1 MKIAI
6 YALLLFG
13 VNLSL
18 AQFNTPNSGEYV
30 ISEGAW
36 GTLHVQAG
44 KKFQIETFGG
54 NAHSC
59 TLSGVISNGK
69 SKIED
74 SACEVT
80 FKNDGKNVKVATNES
95 SDCRMFCGMRA
106 GFEGLYRKPEP
117 LCMSGAIENSKRVFK
132 KHYLA
137 KNYPAAFDTLNPI
150 ATECKQFFNWI
161 ESAWVLNDLALTQFK
176 LGNRAACVN
185 TLQPLAKDAAMSDA
199 QIKESYP
206 PTDADNY
213 LPVVHA
219 TRTNLKLC
227 LSQ

>member
-6 YALLLFG
+6 YALVLFG
-13 VNLSL
+13 ANLSI
-18 AQFNTPNSGEYV
+18 AQFNTPNNGEYV
-30 ISEGAW
+30 IGEGAW

-44 KKFQIETFGG
+44 KKFEIETVGG

-69 SKIED
+69 STIEN

-80 FKNDGKNVKVATNES
+80 FTNEGQDVKVATNGS

-106 GFEGLYRKPEP
+106 GFEGLYRKPGP
-117 LCMSGAIENSKRVFK
+117 LCMSDAIENSRKVFK

-137 KNYPAAFDTLNPI
+137 RKYTAAFDTLNPI
-150 ATECKQFFNWI
+150 ATQCKPFFSWI

-176 LGNRAACVN
+176 LGNRAACVK
-185 TLQPLAKDAAMSDA
+185 TLQPLVRDAALSDA
-199 QIKESYP
+199 QIKENYP

-227 LSQ
+227 LPR